1 MGILSGLELGTSR
14 FYEGRAQANADERE
28 KLALEELRRNREV
41 AKRHSQIGAPDYN
54 YNPELGAVNPQSLA
68 AVEDPEDYSVID
80 TEPTTRDFREP
91 GLVLRDIDKRP
102 VTNEEFGTAVFGS
115 EYTSPEEQLREG
127 ESKKPLFGWDKLPG
141 ISQDPTGTYDES
153 GRRRPDT
160 GLKNLLNEVANK
172 NYPWGVG
179 KLNLP
184 YGQLKTMGISAYDY
198 AAREFYRSPEALKIL
213 SSNPRLISEFR
224 ENPTELYKKLRRA
237 GVLKEDPKNMRT
249 NIARGKKDGFMPDA
263 VEFFSDI
270 SALKTKDTETKESKD
285 YAAKRVESVTESI
298 ATDRLENKVS
308 EYTKK
313 QALLLGIDPYHA
325 LTLLAMESDF
335 GTTGKGKNNPL
346 GITAE
351 TYNEMINGV
360 AGYAA
365 LSEDIKKAGVADSY
379 AKSSKE
385 DRILMGLLRFKYS
398 KDIVGVDNDKL
409 GAAYNG
415 SAEKVDKNLYD
426 KEMKLYSQDYNDA
439 FNQVYEKIQAAYK
452 PSELYTPEAGMEFG
466 GGSIEQ
472 KAVTYLSNAGTEAQT
487 QGGYTNVKTRQ
498 EHIVEQNLNYLNQ
511 HRAIA
516 AEYGA
521 NDKVKEVDALI
532 AGEHAKLWHQ
542 QGLRGLQNL
551 FTAGDFSKLQQVLQT
566 ATGNSWELQVTADG
580 KYTAI
585 NNGKPH
591 KLITGV
597 TAEKAH
603 HEFKKIIDANYYK
616 QTVETAISRSGEKF
630 TANLEMIKE
639 LAVEQLKGQ
648 FGLDESATDIKKRIT
663 VDTNQGLTWYL
674 DAKTGKTYNLT
685 LGSYK
690 DADGK
695 RQKTVNVDEIDFGAI
710 ISGQAGLQDT
720 SAGSYLDFSK
730 LAK

>member
-41 AKRHSQIGAPDYN
+41 AKRQSQIGAPDYN
-54 YNPELGAVNPQSLA
+54 NNPELGAVNPESLA

-115 EYTSPEEQLREG
+115 EYTSPEEQLRKG
-127 ESKKPLFGWDKLPG
+127 ESIKPLFGWDKLPG

-237 GVLKEDPKNMRT
+237 GVLKEDPKHMKT
-249 NIARGKKDGFMPDA
+249 NIARGNKDGFMPDA
-263 VEFFSDI
+263 VEFFGDI
-270 SALKTKDTETKESKD
+270 SALKTKDTETKGSKD

-298 ATDRLENKVS
+298 ATDRLENEVS
-308 EYTKK
+308 VYTVK
-313 QALLLGIDPYHA
+313 QAELLDIDPYHA

-335 GTTGKGKNNPL
+335 GTGKGKNNPL
-346 GITAE
+346 GITAK
-351 TYNEMINGV
+351 TYNDMVAGK

-365 LSEDIKKAGVADSY
+365 LSENIKKAGVADSY

-398 KDIVGVDNDKL
+398 KDIGVDNDKL

-415 SAEKVDKNLYD
+415 SAEKANENLYD
-426 KEMKLYSQDYNDA
+426 KQNKLYSQDYNDA
-439 FNQVYEKIQAAYK
+439 FNQVYEKIQAAHK
-452 PSELYTPEAGMEFG
+452 PSNIYTPEAGLEFG
-466 GGSIEQ
+466 GSSIEQ

-487 QGGYTNVKTRQ
+487 QGGYTSTKTRQ
-498 EHIVEQNLNYLNQ
+498 EHIIEQNLDYLNQ

-521 NDKVKEVDALI
+521 NDKVKETDALI

-566 ATGNSWELQVTADG
+566 TTGNSWELQVTADG

-585 NNGKPH
+585 NNGRPH

-616 QTVETAISRSGEKF
+616 QTVETSIARSGEKF

-648 FGLDESATDIKKRIT
+648 FSLKESATDIKKRIT
-663 VDTNQGLTWYL
+663 VDTVQGLTWYS
-674 DAKTGKTYNLT
+674 DPKTGKTYNLT
-685 LGSYK
+685 LGSYT

-710 ISGQAGLQDT
+710 SSGQASGLDT

-730 LAK
+730 LK